1 MNYLL
6 SSVRVESRL
15 SSRSRET
22 DEHLLTRFITGNNG
36 SLWSATPWPR
46 WISLSQKISH
56 CTAMRFKACNL
67 TLTQEMMQKMSPS
80 WKGIKVNIK

>member
-6 SSVRVESRL
+6 SSVCVESRL

-36 SLWSATPWPR
+36 SLHPLAEMDKSEPEDFSLHSDERKSLQFYFDTGNDA
-46 WISLSQKISH
+46 ISEIAQVG
-56 CTAMRFKACNL
+56 R
-67 TLTQEMMQKMSPS
+67 E
-80 WKGIKVNIK
+80 

>member
-36 SLWSATPWPR
+36 SLNPLHPLWPR

-56 CTAMRFKACNL
+56 STAMREKACNF
-67 TLTQEMMQKMSPS
+67 TFTQEMMQIDKR
-80 WKGIKVNIK
+80 